1 MKKVITSVLLIT
13 VGIFSVKAATPA
25 ADPTKATIN
34 DQLVITLPV
43 DLPLAEWYVL
53 DATSMNFISQEV
65 MNQFCTNFS
74 DNNITMTGNFA
85 EKKISMQVLPLRDSA
100 GNMWD
105 AARWNDYFTKRAPK
119 MVKYM
124 ETMNK

>member
-65 MNQFCTNFS
+65 MNQFCRRYKKRS
-74 DNNITMTGNFA
+74 VGN
-85 EKKISMQVLPLRDSA
+85 
-100 GNMWD
+100 
-105 AARWNDYFTKRAPK
+105 T
-119 MVKYM
+119 
-124 ETMNK
+124 

>member
-74 DNNITMTGNFA
+74 DNNITMTILQN
-85 EKKISMQVLPLRDSA
+85 VLPKWLCIWRQ
-100 GNMWD
+100 
-105 AARWNDYFTKRAPK
+105 
-119 MVKYM
+119 
-124 ETMNK
+124 

>member
-1 MKKVITSVLLIT
+1 MKKVITSVLLLT
-13 VGIFSVKAATPA
+13 VGIFSVKAAATA
-25 ADPTKATIN
+25 ADPSKAAIN

-53 DATSMNFISQEV
+53 DATSMNFVSQDV
-65 MNQFCTNFS
+65 MTQFCTNFS
-74 DNNITMTGNFA
+74 DNNIIMTGNFA

-105 AARWNDYFTKRAPK
+105 AVRWNDYFAKRSPK
-119 MVKYM
+119 MLMYM